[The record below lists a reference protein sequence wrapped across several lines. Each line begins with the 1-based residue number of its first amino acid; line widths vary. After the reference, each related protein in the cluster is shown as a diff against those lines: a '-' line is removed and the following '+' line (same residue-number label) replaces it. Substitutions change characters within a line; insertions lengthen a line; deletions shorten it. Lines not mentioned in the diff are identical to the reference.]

1 MTDSSEVMICRP
13 IHLRDEQ
20 SSRSSGNK
28 GKKNGTAESNR
39 KEYVALPVRKSDFPT
54 GMAALSRHG
63 EKSS

>member
-20 SSRSSGNK
+20 SSRALEIK
-28 GKKNGTAESNR
+28 EKNGTAESR
-39 KEYVALPVRKSDFPT
+39 KEYRALPVRKSDFPT